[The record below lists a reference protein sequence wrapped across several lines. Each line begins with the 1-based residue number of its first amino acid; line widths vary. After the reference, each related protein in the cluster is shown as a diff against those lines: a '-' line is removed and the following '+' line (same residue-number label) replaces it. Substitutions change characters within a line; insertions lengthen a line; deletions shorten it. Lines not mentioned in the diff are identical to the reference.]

1 MTAPRSPLAGKVA
14 VVSGG
19 GRGIGRMITEGLLR
33 AGMSVYI
40 SSRKEF
46 ELDSAA
52 AELAEFGSVYA
63 VPADL
68 ATVEGVATLAATVS
82 AREPHLHA
90 LINNAGANWGAP
102 LDEFPAAAWDRVLSV
117 NLKGLFMLTQAL
129 TSLLRAGATLHDPA
143 RVVNIG
149 SIDGLR
155 SPQPGMDN
163 FSYSAS
169 KAGVHLLTQQLAGAL
184 APHVLV
190 NAIAPGL
197 FPSKMTAGLLAAG
210 ESELAARIPLR
221 RVGRPVDIAGI
232 TEFLLGPT
240 STYITGAVI
249 PLDGGLNA
257 HR

>member
-1 MTAPRSPLAGKVA
+1 MRGHARLHQQSQGSRTRLHCSGVGRIRHRAPG
-14 VVSGG
+14 
-19 GRGIGRMITEGLLR
+19 
-33 AGMSVYI
+33 
-40 SSRKEF
+40 
-46 ELDSAA
+46 
-52 AELAEFGSVYA
+52 
-63 VPADL
+63 PADL
-68 ATVEGVATLAATVS
+68 GTVEGVAALTATVS
-82 AREPHLHA
+82 ARESHLHA

-117 NLKGLFMLTQAL
+117 NLKGVFLLTQAL
-129 TSLLRAGATLHDPA
+129 TPLLRASATLQGDPA

-155 SPQPGMDN
+155 SPEPGMDN

-169 KAGVHLLTQQLAGAL
+169 KAGVHLLTQQLSGVL
-184 APHVLV
+184 APTILV

-210 ESELAARIPLR
+210 EGALANQIPLQR
-221 RVGRPVDIAGI
+221 IGRPGDIAGI

-249 PLDGGLNA
+249 PVDGGLNA